1 MTYLVVDIPAV
12 FYSFW
17 DAFGSEFELRTV
29 NALFV
34 LFAKR
39 VELVDWSAF
48 TSSRHCS
55 VGQHKTM
62 ATIVPELSVIKV
74 GVVVKSNSMQIFI
87 SSLLCETW
95 SCEK

>member
-48 TSSRHCS
+48 ASS
-55 VGQHKTM
+55 
-62 ATIVPELSVIKV
+62 
-74 GVVVKSNSMQIFI
+74 
-87 SSLLCETW
+87 
-95 SCEK
+95 